1 MMADTALVRV
11 FSVGFGDCIFTKI
24 PDGNGFFTMLIDCG
38 TSGEPKPLTKALT
51 TIKTMLP
58 DRGGKKQLDLL
69 VVTHPHADHLKG
81 FDSDAFKDIKVS
93 RIWLSCFM
101 KQDHPQARKSHAL
114 QAIAERAA
122 YSLLSR
128 GISSEMGLDTLLTN
142 SISNPSALKA
152 LRITLPQDNG
162 IETVYV
168 SRDVADPSLIIADG
182 RKQNHD
188 LDFYKGTTCLS
199 NFEESNTRLR
209 ILAPEWDIDGYYL
222 GEDVPNYDA
231 LRSLFALNKGRVSKA
246 ATSEARKSL
255 PQPSN
260 ISRRDFRLL
269 SQNLM
274 SSALSFAQDDD
285 ALKNNTSV
293 VLLLEWRG
301 RRLLFAGDA
310 EFAGTGV
317 NKGRRNSNWD
327 VMLKVLAAED
337 CLSKQ
342 LDFLKVGHH
351 GSVNGSPFIDKR
363 NAKQIFL
370 DNILSKQGKAKV
382 VVSTIAGKHG
392 DKKEVPYMELMKEL
406 GLRCTNSREYPE
418 NPEIRQPQR
427 TDKEGGDWIDIEIE
441 G

>member
-1 MMADTALVRV
+1 MADAAAVRV
-11 FSVGFGDCIFTKI
+11 FSVGFGDCIFAKI
-24 PDGNGFFTMLIDCG
+24 PDGDDFFTMLIDCG
-38 TSGEPKPLTKALT
+38 TSGNPKPLTKALT

-58 DRGGKKQLDLL
+58 VKAGKKQLDLL

-81 FDSDAFKDIKVS
+81 FDSNCFKDIKVS

-101 KQDHPQARKSHAL
+101 KEDHPQARKSHAL
-114 QAIAERAA
+114 QALAERAA

-128 GISSEMGLDTLLTN
+128 GISSEMGLDTLLAN

-168 SRDVADPSLIIADG
+168 SRDVADPNLILADG

-188 LDFYKGTTCLS
+188 LTFYKGTTCL
-199 NFEESNTRLR
+199 NKFAESSTRLR

-231 LRSLFALNKGRVSKA
+231 LRSLFTSNRGRVCKA
-246 ATSEARKSL
+246 TASEATSNL

-269 SQNLM
+269 CQNLM

-285 ALKNNTSV
+285 ALKNNTSI
-293 VLLLEWRG
+293 VLLLEWHG

-310 EFAGTGV
+310 EWSGTGV

-327 VMLKVLAAED
+327 VMLQVLADED
-337 CLSKQ
+337 CLSTR

-351 GSVNGSPFIDKR
+351 GSVNGSPYVDKQD
-363 NAKQIFL
+363 AKQVVL
-370 DNILSKQGKAKV
+370 DKILPKRGKAKV
-382 VVSTIAGKHG
+382 VVSTISGKHG
-392 DKKEVPYMELMKEL
+392 DKKEVPYIQLMKEL

-418 NPEIRQPQR
+418 NPGIRQPQR
-427 TDKEGGDWIDIEIE
+427 TDWERSPWVDIEI